1 MPIEWIK
8 DGEDVLAV
16 IIPAEYQ
23 PDKTEFITP
32 LDYKQQLGFVVYK
45 GGESI
50 VPHTHVPMNRSLVG
64 TSEVLLIK
72 SGRVE
77 IDLYTKEKKFVVTRV
92 MNQGDI
98 ILLVSGGH
106 GFRMQE
112 DTVMVE
118 VKQGPY
124 IGIEEKERF
133 NP

>member
-8 DGEDVLAV
+8 NGEEVLAM
-16 IIPAEYQ
+16 IIPADYQ

-32 LDYKQQLGFVVYK
+32 DDYKQQLGYVIY
-45 GGESI
+45 GSGESI
-50 VPHTHVPMNRSLVG
+50 VPHTHIPMNRSLVG
-64 TSEVLLIK
+64 TSEVLFIK

-77 IDLYTKEKKFVVTRV
+77 VDLYSKEKEFVAKRV
-92 MNQGDI
+92 LNQGDI

-106 GFRMQE
+106 GFRMLE
-112 DTVMVE
+112 ATVMVE

-124 IGIEEKERF
+124 IGVEEKERF

>member
-8 DGEDVLAV
+8 NGEEVLAM
-16 IIPAEYQ
+16 IIPADYQ

-32 LDYKQQLGFVVYK
+32 DDYKQQLGYVIY
-45 GGESI
+45 GSGESI
-50 VPHTHVPMNRSLVG
+50 VPHTHIPMNRSLVG
-64 TSEVLLIK
+64 TSEVLFIK

-77 IDLYTKEKKFVVTRV
+77 VDLYSKEKEFVAKRV
-92 MNQGDI
+92 LNQGDI

-106 GFRMQE
+106 GFKMLE
-112 DTVMVE
+112 ATVMVE

-124 IGIEEKERF
+124 IGVEEKERF